1 MENQGAGLLPEPG
14 KPKVENVLMTA
25 PPSGPFRPIAAR
37 VLQERYLRRDP
48 EGQVVETP
56 EELFR
61 RVARG
66 VAAAEE
72 RYGGVQAVTR
82 QTEIFYEALASL
94 KFLPNTPTLMNA
106 GVPRGQLAACFVI
119 PIHDDMRSI
128 LEGVRDM
135 ALIHQTGGGTGFS
148 FTHLRPRGDQVRS
161 TGRVA
166 SGPVGFM
173 RIFDTTT
180 EVVKQGGR
188 RRGANMGILN
198 VDHPDILEF
207 IQAKTKPGV
216 LDNFNLSVAVTDAF
230 MEQVAGDETYPLI
243 NPRTGQEVRRL
254 KAREVFDLIC
264 RAALETGDPGLIFLD
279 AIERANPTPE
289 IGKLEATN
297 PCGEQPLL
305 AFESCN
311 LGSINL
317 SLLVK
322 GRDLDWEEL
331 DRLVDL
337 GVTFLDDV
345 IDQSHYPLPQITA
358 ITHANRKIGL
368 GVMGLADLF
377 IKLGIAYDSPE
388 ALDLAEKLMAR
399 IQERAVA
406 QSEVL
411 ARRRGPFPNFYHSRY
426 HREGRPPRRHATVTT
441 VAPTGT
447 ISIIAA
453 TSSGIEPLFAVAYR
467 RRALEGEEF
476 DEVHPLFLQ
485 KLRKAGLTKEE
496 WLPRVLA
503 SGRVR
508 PLKGLPEDLRH
519 LFPTTFEVSVEY
531 QVKMQAAFQRHVE
544 NAVSKTINLAP
555 EATRQEVAEA
565 YLLAHRL
572 GLKGITVYRYGSRPG
587 QVLSLPPQS
596 QALTLS
602 HEFTEECR
610 LCSV

>member
-1 MENQGAGLLPEPG
+1 MAAPLP
-14 KPKVENVLMTA
+14 LQ
-25 PPSGPFRPIAAR
+25 FRPIALR

-48 EGQVVETP
+48 DGRVVETP
-56 EELFR
+56 EELFL

-66 VAAAEE
+66 VAAAEAL
-72 RYGGVQAVTR
+72 YGGPEAVAR
-82 QTEIFYEALASL
+82 QTSAFHEALRSL

-106 GVPRGQLAACFVI
+106 GLPRGQLAACFVI
-119 PIHDDMRSI
+119 PVADDMRSI

-135 ALIHQTGGGTGFS
+135 ALIHQTGGGTGFT

-173 RIFDTTT
+173 RIYDTTT

-207 IQAKTKPGV
+207 IKAKADLGMLT
-216 LDNFNLSVAVTDAF
+216 NFNLSVAVTDDF
-230 MEQVAGDETYPLI
+230 MARVEKDETYPLI
-243 NPRTGQEVRRL
+243 NPRTGLEVGRL

-264 RAALETGDPGLIFLD
+264 RYALETGDPGLIFLD
-279 AIERANPTPE
+279 AIERDNPTPE

-305 AFESCN
+305 AYESCN

-317 SLLVK
+317 ARLV
-322 GRDLDWEEL
+322 RDHDLDWEEL

-358 ITHANRKIGL
+358 ITRANRKIGL
-368 GVMGLADLF
+368 GVMGLADTF
-377 IKLGIAYDSPE
+377 IQLGVAYDSPE
-388 ALDLAEKLMAR
+388 ALDLADKIMAR
-399 IQERAVA
+399 IQARAVGR
-406 QSEVL
+406 SEAL
-411 ARRRGPFPNFYHSRY
+411 ATERGPFPNFPGSRY
-426 HREGRPPRRHATVTT
+426 SREGHPPRRNATVTT

-447 ISIIAA
+447 ISIIAG

-476 DEVHPLFLQ
+476 DEIHPLFLE
-485 KLRKAGLTKEE
+485 KLKQFGLPAEE
-496 WLPRVLA
+496 WVPRILTT
-503 SGRVR
+503 GRVR
-508 PLKGLPEDLRH
+508 PFQELPAGLRR
-519 LFPTTFEVSVEY
+519 LFPTTFEVSVDY

-555 EATRQEVAEA
+555 DATLDDIREA
-565 YLLAHRL
+565 YRLAFKL
-572 GLKGITVYRYGSRPG
+572 GLKGITVYRYGSKPG
-587 QVLSLPPQS
+587 QVLSLPPE
-596 QALTLS
+596 ARVLTLS
-602 HEFTEECR
+602 HEFAEECR